1 MNRRTLVTVVLAIIF
16 VTPLVLPAWSQH
28 AGKPR
33 RVGVMFWESSSALQD
48 ICTRNLQSRE
58 SMVAP
63 PWMRYPLY
71 RTMSNIAIF
80 EPGSNSGEGSWS
92 FVINRVFLP
101 ALFKNGSL
109 SLWGSFSKYI
119 CVTSRS

>member
-1 MNRRTLVTVVLAIIF
+1 MFSSPLQPLDQTPATLVSADCPRPLA
-16 VTPLVLPAWSQH
+16 TTYPACQ
-28 AGKPR
+28 R
-33 RVGVMFWESSSALQD
+33 CVVMFWESSYALQN
-48 ICTRNLQSRE
+48 ICTRTLQSRE

-63 PWMRYPLY
+63 PWTRYQLY

-109 SLWGSFSKYI
+109 SLWGSF
-119 CVTSRS
+119 